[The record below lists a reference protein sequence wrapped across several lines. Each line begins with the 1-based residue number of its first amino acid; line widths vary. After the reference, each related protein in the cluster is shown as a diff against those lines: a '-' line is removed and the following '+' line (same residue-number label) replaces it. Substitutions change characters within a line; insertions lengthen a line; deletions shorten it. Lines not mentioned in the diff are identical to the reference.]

1 MDAESAHERAI
12 LALSSLGKLGPLCRT
27 LEAWH
32 ERSYPVTPVKAFG
45 LTFPHPIGLAAGF
58 DKNGVCWQ
66 AASAVGFSHVELG
79 TVTFQRQPGNPR
91 PRLFRLPESGALI
104 NRMGFNND
112 GAEALA
118 ERLARAAPPGA
129 RRVPVGINIGKSRAV
144 NLEQAAEDYLMT
156 FSRVAPYA
164 DYIAVNVSSPNTP
177 DLRRLQEETRLNEL
191 LKVLSQANRER
202 AAQPGG
208 RRVPMLVKIAP
219 DLSFRQIDGVLETIA
234 DLGLDGIIATNT
246 TIDRPESLRGKH
258 KAEAGGLS
266 GDPLRLRTTQIIRY
280 IHLRTEGRLPII
292 GVGGIRDAASVSE
305 KLDAGATLL
314 QLYTGWVFGGPFLAA
329 TLAAGLRNRDWHR
342 LLNQGAPG
350 S

>member
-1 MDAESAHERAI
+1 
-12 LALSSLGKLGPLCRT
+12 
-27 LEAWH
+27 
-32 ERSYPVTPVKAFG
+32 
-45 LTFPHPIGLAAGF
+45 
-58 DKNGVCWQ
+58 
-66 AASAVGFSHVELG
+66 
-79 TVTFQRQPGNPR
+79 
-91 PRLFRLPESGALI
+91 
-104 NRMGFNND
+104 
-112 GAEALA
+112 
-118 ERLARAAPPGA
+118 
-129 RRVPVGINIGKSRAV
+129 V